1 LRGVLVKIG
10 PNGCQDLFTRQKN
23 TVFHMKSNGVIVKA
37 EP

>member
-10 PNGCQDLFTRQKN
+10 PNRRQDLFARQKN
-23 TVFHMKSNGVIVKA
+23 TVLHMNSKEIVVKA